1 MAATLKDKRILVVGG
16 SSGLGLSVAKLASSL
31 GAEVLVASRSA
42 VSRNEE
48 LCNIIGTKTSIFSFD
63 INSESETV
71 DLMANI
77 KTFDHLVVAVR
88 PDIVSEA
95 FVSSNIFSAKKAFDT
110 KFWGQYQLIQSSLKH
125 LSKSGSIVMTS
136 GIAGSKI
143 YPNAST
149 MTIINSATEAL
160 CKSLAVEISPARINV
175 VSPGF
180 IEPKPEE
187 TISYSQKFPAGR
199 LATSNEVAEAY
210 IYLMTND
217 YITGS
222 VLTVDGG
229 ARLI

>member
-1 MAATLKDKRILVVGG
+1 MQKF
-16 SSGLGLSVAKLASSL
+16 SF
-31 GAEVLVASRSA
+31 ASRSA

-95 FVSSNIFSAKKAFDT
+95 FVSSNIFSAIFSAKKAFDT

-180 IEPKPEE
+180 
-187 TISYSQKFPAGR
+187 Y
-199 LATSNEVAEAY
+199 
-210 IYLMTND
+210 
-217 YITGS
+217 
-222 VLTVDGG
+222 
-229 ARLI
+229 